1 MLISR
6 RRRVMSWRRV
16 GKSVQ
21 ALVAHAL
28 LFSFTLLLSLKL
40 QRALPYSWWFVFFPF
55 FFAFSMLAKT
65 CYYWYCFQSGC
76 WQSGIRK
83 ILLESIWVLKD
94 WFFAFMC
101 WFNLCI
107 YDVSRRELL
116 INVVKLIE
124 TLGVVCKIVSLF
136 VFVLVACT
144 DFIDSDFWFLWNLFY
159 LVLYGWIFLSLWF

>member
-94 WFFAFMC
+94 WFFC
-101 WFNLCI
+101 LH
-107 YDVSRRELL
+107 
-116 INVVKLIE
+116 
-124 TLGVVCKIVSLF
+124 
-136 VFVLVACT
+136 VLVQSLYIWCFEEGIAYKCCE
-144 DFIDSDFWFLWNLFY
+144 IDWNTWGC
-159 LVLYGWIFLSLWF
+159 V